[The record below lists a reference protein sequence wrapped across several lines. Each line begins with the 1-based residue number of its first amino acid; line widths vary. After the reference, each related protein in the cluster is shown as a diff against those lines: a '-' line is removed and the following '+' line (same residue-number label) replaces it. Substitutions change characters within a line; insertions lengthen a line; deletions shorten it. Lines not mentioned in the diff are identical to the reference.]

1 MARFYLF
8 EPIVGFIEREVTVG
22 SNHTDFSKLFLSD
35 KIRITLIYQVK
46 IKILVNEDEYNQ
58 NYIDCINNLN
68 EKGADIRL
76 INLGGIMHHK
86 FCVID
91 EKKCLYGSFNWTKR
105 ANYNNFEDLNITIDK
120 KVVNNYL
127 SEFKAL
133 WELNKEDLCL
143 LNQLQKCNNS
153 REPII
158 NILFMELSNNL
169 TEVKVLQVR
178 L

>member
-1 MARFYLF
+1 
-8 EPIVGFIEREVTVG
+8 
-22 SNHTDFSKLFLSD
+22 
-35 KIRITLIYQVK
+35 
-46 IKILVNEDEYNQ
+46 
-58 NYIDCINNLN
+58 
-68 EKGADIRL
+68 
-76 INLGGIMHHK
+76 MHHK